1 MKEAHPILV
10 VSSRCSAVARRSF
23 RNAFS
28 DLSLYMEGTLSDFR
42 VEKKQFTE

>member
-10 VSSRCSAVARRSF
+10 VSSRCSALARSF
-23 RNAFS
+23 KNAFS

-42 VEKKQFTE
+42 VGKKQFTE